1 MLHCI
6 YLYIIIHLHDKNI
19 ITTASKLVREV
30 QSTERISLLHLTA
43 VKVFEPALIFFA
55 LFE

>member
-1 MLHCI
+1 MLNCT
-6 YLYIIIHLHDKNI
+6 YITIHLHDKNI
-19 ITTASKLVREV
+19 ISTASKLVHEV